1 MLSEKYNSSAM
12 DQIYWAL
19 AVALFVILIW
29 ILFHFCY
36 RSHKLVDIKSHEKIT
51 NSNVHLQRCQ
61 GCQCYNCSNW
71 IITKTV
77 KQNQFSLVD
86 RWRKFDPMN
95 IVNDTKHL
103 VSYRKVLNY
112 TSIDCNGVII
122 PNTFD
127 DPLEPASSQMNIKG
141 NIHVNSETKKSS
153 QLSELDDIL
162 VVGNI
167 QCV

>member
-1 MLSEKYNSSAM
+1 M

-19 AVALFVILIW
+19 TVAFFVIVIW
-29 ILFHFCY
+29 ITFHFGY
-36 RSHKLVDIKSHEKIT
+36 RSHKIVEFKSQENIT
-51 NSNVHLQRCQ
+51 NSHVRPQTCQ

-86 RWRKFDPMN
+86 RWRKLDPMN
-95 IVNDTKHL
+95 IVNDTQHL
-103 VSYRKVLNY
+103 VPYRTVPNY
-112 TSIDCNGVII
+112 TSMDCNGVII

-127 DPLEPASSQMNIKG
+127 DPLQPAPSQRSIKS
-141 NIHVNSETKKSS
+141 NIHVNSEMKKSS
-153 QLSELDDIL
+153 PLSELDDIL
-162 VVGNI
+162 VVGNL

>member
-1 MLSEKYNSSAM
+1 M

-29 ILFHFCY
+29 IVFHVCY
-36 RSHKLVDIKSHEKIT
+36 RSHKLDDIKTQENIT
-51 NSNVHLQRCQ
+51 NSDAHPKFCQ
-61 GCQCYNCSNW
+61 VCQCYNCSNW

-86 RWRKFDPMN
+86 RWRNFDPIN
-95 IVNDTKHL
+95 ITNDANRL
-103 VSYRKVLNY
+103 VSNRTVPNC
-112 TSIDCNGVII
+112 TSIGCNGVII

-141 NIHVNSETKKSS
+141 NIQVNSELNKSS
-153 QLSELDDIL
+153 QLSESNNIL
-162 VVGNI
+162 AAGNI

>member
-1 MLSEKYNSSAM
+1 MLSEIYTSSDM

-19 AVALFVILIW
+19 AVAFFVIVIW
-29 ILFHFCY
+29 IVFHFCH
-36 RSHKLVDIKSHEKIT
+36 RSHKIVDIKSQENIT
-51 NSNVHLQRCQ
+51 NCNAISQLCQ

-95 IVNDTKHL
+95 IVNDTKSL
-103 VSYRKVLNY
+103 VSYRTVPNY

-122 PNTFD
+122 PNKFN
-127 DPLEPASSQMNIKG
+127 DPLGPASSQSSIKG
-141 NIHVNSETKKSS
+141 NMHVNSEPKKSLR
-153 QLSELDDIL
+153 LSELNDIL
-162 VVGNI
+162 VVENI

>member
-1 MLSEKYNSSAM
+1 M
-12 DQIYWAL
+12 DQIYWSL
-19 AVALFVILIW
+19 AVALFVIFTW
-29 ILFHFCY
+29 IVFHVCY
-36 RSHKLVDIKSHEKIT
+36 RSHKLVDIKSKENVT
-51 NSNVHLQRCQ
+51 NRNVHSELCH

-95 IVNDTKHL
+95 IVKDTKHL
-103 VSYRKVLNY
+103 ASHRTVPNY
-112 TSIDCNGVII
+112 TSFDCNGIII

-127 DPLEPASSQMNIKG
+127 DPLEPASFQMNIRG
-141 NIHVNSETKKSS
+141 NIHVNCERNKSS
-153 QLSELDDIL
+153 QLSESNDNL

>member
-1 MLSEKYNSSAM
+1 M

-19 AVALFVILIW
+19 AVAFFVIVIW
-29 ILFHFCY
+29 IVFHFCY
-36 RSHKLVDIKSHEKIT
+36 RSHKVVDIKSHENIT
-51 NSNVHLQRCQ
+51 NSNVHPQPYQ

-86 RWRKFDPMN
+86 GWRKFDPMN
-95 IVNDTKHL
+95 IVNDSKHL
-103 VSYRKVLNY
+103 LSYRTVPNH

-127 DPLEPASSQMNIKG
+127 DPSELASSQRSIKS
-141 NIHVNSETKKSS
+141 NIHVDSETKKSS
-153 QLSELDDIL
+153 PLSELDDIL

>member
-1 MLSEKYNSSAM
+1 M

-29 ILFHFCY
+29 IIFHFCY
-36 RSHKLVDIKSHEKIT
+36 RSHELVDIKSHDKIT
-51 NSNVHLQRCQ
+51 NSNVHLQCCQ

-71 IITKTV
+71 IIAKTV
-77 KQNQFSLVD
+77 KHNQFSLVD
-86 RWRKFDPMN
+86 RWRKFDPMK

-122 PNTFD
+122 PNTFH
-127 DPLEPASSQMNIKG
+127 DPLEPASTQMNIEG
-141 NIHVNSETKKSS
+141 NIHVNSETTKSS

-162 VVGNI
+162 VVENI

>member
-1 MLSEKYNSSAM
+1 M
-12 DQIYWAL
+12 DQIYWVL

-29 ILFHFCY
+29 IVFHVCY
-36 RSHKLVDIKSHEKIT
+36 RSHKLDDIKTQENIT
-51 NSNVHLQRCQ
+51 NSDAHPKFCQ
-61 GCQCYNCSNW
+61 VCQCYNCSNW

-141 NIHVNSETKKSS
+141 NIQVNSELNKSS
-153 QLSELDDIL
+153 QLSESNNIL
-162 VVGNI
+162 AAGNI

>member
-1 MLSEKYNSSAM
+1 MLSEIYTSSDM

-19 AVALFVILIW
+19 AVAFFVIVIW
-29 ILFHFCY
+29 IVFHFCH
-36 RSHKLVDIKSHEKIT
+36 RSHKIVDIKSQENIT
-51 NSNVHLQRCQ
+51 NCNAISQLCQ

-103 VSYRKVLNY
+103 VSYRTVPNY

-127 DPLEPASSQMNIKG
+127 GPLEPTLSQMSIKG
-141 NIHVNSETKKSS
+141 NIHVNSELKKSL
-153 QLSELDDIL
+153 QISESDDIL
-162 VVGNI
+162 AVGNI

>member
-1 MLSEKYNSSAM
+1 M

-29 ILFHFCY
+29 IAFYLCY
-36 RSHKLVDIKSHEKIT
+36 RSHKIYDTKSQENIT
-51 NSNVHLQRCQ
+51 KRNVISQPCQ

-103 VSYRKVLNY
+103 VSYRAVPNY

-141 NIHVNSETKKSS
+141 NIHANSETKKSS

>member
-1 MLSEKYNSSAM
+1 M
-12 DQIYWAL
+12 DQIYWAP
-19 AVALFVILIW
+19 AVALFVIFIW
-29 ILFHFCY
+29 IIFHFCY
-36 RSHKLVDIKSHEKIT
+36 RSHKLVEIKSHEKIT
-51 NSNVHLQRCQ
+51 NRNVHLQRCQ

-71 IITKTV
+71 IFTKTV

-127 DPLEPASSQMNIKG
+127 DPLEPASSQGSIRG
-141 NIHVNSETKKSS
+141 NIHVNSEPKKSL
-153 QLSELDDIL
+153 QTSEWDDIL
-162 VVGNI
+162 VVENI